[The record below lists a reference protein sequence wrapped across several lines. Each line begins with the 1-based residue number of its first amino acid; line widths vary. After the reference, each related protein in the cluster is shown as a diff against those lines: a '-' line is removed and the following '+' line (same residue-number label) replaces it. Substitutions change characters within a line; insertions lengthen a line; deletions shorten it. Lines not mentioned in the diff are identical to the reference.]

1 MPAGKQEARRGGEG
15 RAERGRPGRG
25 GSKNLCFHRS
35 LLLLLPSLFFLLF
48 FPSLQLRNVD
58 TATSEKKDL
67 THLCSGAQAL
77 GCKNGSA
84 LCGLEEIKKTL
95 GISLLSCAKWE
106 Q

>member
-1 MPAGKQEARRGGEG
+1 MPAGKQVARRGGEG
-15 RAERGRPGRG
+15 KAERGRPGRG

-35 LLLLLPSLFFLLF
+35 LLLLLPSLFF
-48 FPSLQLRNVD
+48 PSLQLRNVD
-58 TATSEKKDL
+58 TATSEKKDP
-67 THLCSGAQAL
+67 TNVCSGAQAL

-84 LCGLEEIKKTL
+84 LCGLEQIKTTL